1 MKKFSLNNFKIRTKL
16 LLIYCFCVLIPII
29 FTDAIILYTVNSNY
43 KENRKKDL
51 TYVMERVKSNLT
63 DTVESCI
70 LFTYNLYSDEK
81 LNDFLSKQYQNN
93 LDYYEDY
100 TDMLR
105 YNGLSYNYNYGR
117 LYKII
122 TYADNDTLINGGSIA
137 RLETAEDTDW
147 YKAYVESG
155 QDIFLYT
162 YYDSDKKY
170 IPGTGTSRTIS
181 VIRKLDYF
189 DKRGM
194 TKILKVDLDYTNMLK
209 DVLNE
214 KIDGEIYIRN
224 DEVVLFSNLP
234 SASGM
239 RKYEPADSVLLEDS
253 TMSMTF
259 PIGSQEWEII
269 IKAKEIPFWLVLFEN
284 QWLITI
290 VLFNIFLPT
299 ILIYFVGKSI
309 SQRLMLIDSYMV
321 KVEKEQ
327 FELIDISEGEDE
339 IGKLIKRINLMVSR
353 IKELIEVVFKGQA
366 EKQALELAK
375 KNAELK
381 AVQSQVNPHF
391 LFNTLESIR
400 MRSLIKNENETANII
415 GELAVLFR
423 KSMTWGDD
431 YITVEKELG
440 FIDNYIHIQRYRFGD
455 KIKYYHYVM
464 DECKKCL
471 VPKLSISTFIE
482 NACIHGIETTEKE
495 GVISLTITKDNEY
508 LLVEISDNGKGMDES
523 KLNELR
529 RMISN
534 ADSKMLYETK
544 STGVLNAYLRLM
556 MYSDGNVK
564 FDIDSKPEGGTDIVF
579 RLPLVYGKIND
590 KEETSDD

>member
-100 TDMLR
+100 TDILR

-339 IGKLIKRINLMVSR
+339 IGKLIKRFNLMVSR